1 MKVND
6 FKYKGFKSN
15 IKLENINF
23 QRIIINKYLLDCTM
37 DFKYGIYL
45 EIKTIIYL
53 NFSFFFK
60 EQHYIVVNLKNI
72 TLVIDKDFAFPKQ
85 INLDALP

>member
-1 MKVND
+1 
-6 FKYKGFKSN
+6 
-15 IKLENINF
+15 
-23 QRIIINKYLLDCTM
+23 M

-45 EIKTIIYL
+45 EIKKIICL

-85 INLDALP
+85 INLDALLEASILVKLVNHSYISVH

>member
-1 MKVND
+1 
-6 FKYKGFKSN
+6 
-15 IKLENINF
+15 
-23 QRIIINKYLLDCTM
+23 M

-45 EIKTIIYL
+45 EIKKIICL

-72 TLVIDKDFAFPKQ
+72 TLVIDKDFVFPKQ
-85 INLDALP
+85 INLDALL